1 MKTIPFVPFPV
12 KTAVQMSRS
21 FLPFAIRLLKL
32 FPDLEM
38 WLSQSDTPIKDREY
52 MSIALFSFSFW
63 FLMMFSI
70 MFPVFMKFGIP
81 VLAIAL
87 SVVAAMAAFMNIV
100 YYPKLAVVRRVRD
113 IERNLFF
120 ALRHVIVHIKSGVS
134 LFDAIESIASADYGK
149 LSEEFTRVAKAVS
162 SGTSLT
168 DALEDMIYR
177 NPSTLLRRSL
187 WQIIN
192 SIKAGVDIGDS
203 LSSMLKSLA
212 ENQIVDIK
220 KYGSQ
225 LNPLALMYM
234 MFAVIIPTLG
244 LTFLVVFSMFT
255 GITLQQSFF
264 YLFLILS
271 VVFQFSFIGI
281 IKSKRPS
288 TEL

>member
-1 MKTIPFVPFPV
+1 
-12 KTAVQMSRS
+12 
-21 FLPFAIRLLKL
+21 
-32 FPDLEM
+32 
-38 WLSQSDTPIKDREY
+38 
-52 MSIALFSFSFW
+52 
-63 FLMMFSI
+63 MMFSI

-234 MFAVIIPTLG
+234 MCAVIIPTLG

-281 IKSKRPS
+281 IKSKR
-288 TEL
+288 